1 MHNSFKMIQN
11 SFCIRIIFL
20 LNAVHDMIKGRR
32 TGKKFGLKFRHN
44 MNV

>member
-20 LNAVHDMIKGRR
+20 LNAVHDMIKGTR
-32 TGKKFGLKFRHN
+32 KKFGLKFRHN